1 MGVEVPI
8 DPDISNKNRDLIE
21 KALLAHA
28 PRKCIADACG
38 VDDAALSRLYSESS
52 LDLLCASLSY
62 MGIAMHPA
70 RNVSVDPDYL
80 RALETVAKEEIRP

>member
-1 MGVEVPI
+1 MPI

-62 MGIAMHPA
+62 MGLAVHPA
-70 RNVSVDPDYL
+70 RHVSVDPDYL
-80 RALETVAKEEIRP
+80 KALKTVAKEEIRP

>member
-1 MGVEVPI
+1 MPI
-8 DPDISNKNRDLIE
+8 DPDVSNKNRDLIE

-62 MGIAMHPA
+62 MGLAVHPA
-70 RNVSVDPDYL
+70 HHVSVDPAYL
-80 RALETVAKEEIRP
+80 RALKTVAKEEIRP

>member
-1 MGVEVPI
+1 MPI
-8 DPDISNKNRDLIE
+8 DPEISNKNRDLIE

-62 MGIAMHPA
+62 MGLAVHPA
-70 RNVSVDPDYL
+70 RHVSVDPAYL
-80 RALETVAKEEIRP
+80 KALKTVAKEEIRP